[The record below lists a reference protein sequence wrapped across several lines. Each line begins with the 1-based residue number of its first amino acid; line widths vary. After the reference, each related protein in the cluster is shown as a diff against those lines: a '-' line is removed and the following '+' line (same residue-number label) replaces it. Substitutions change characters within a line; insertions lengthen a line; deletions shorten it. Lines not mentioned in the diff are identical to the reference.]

1 MLENSLMW
9 RRLSAHPGG
18 NDLGVLTS
26 HSAERC

>member
-1 MLENSLMW
+1 MLENSSKL

-26 HSAERC
+26 RSAERC